1 MLKNTEDF
9 RGVAIT
15 FGDEIKD
22 PLNEEVVRKTCRC
35 EACVKRL
42 LCRGQGEEGGSVTE
56 KINGPLSRCDRPFI
70 QVAESGTEFDRSK
83 KQMLQI

>member
-9 RGVAIT
+9 RGFAFT

-35 EACVKRL
+35 EPCLKRL
-42 LCRGQGEEGGSVTE
+42 LCRGQGEGGSVTE
-56 KINGPLSRCDRPFI
+56 MINGPLSRCDRPFI
-70 QVAESGTEFDRSK
+70 QVAESGTEFGRSK